1 VEELG
6 VLKLN
11 FNVAQIEKEYK
22 RYLNM
27 VNVIDNRLLGTTKV
41 ATLYMKV
48 SMVRIYNIFKVWRLM
63 KNIMYRSF

>member
-1 VEELG
+1 MEELG